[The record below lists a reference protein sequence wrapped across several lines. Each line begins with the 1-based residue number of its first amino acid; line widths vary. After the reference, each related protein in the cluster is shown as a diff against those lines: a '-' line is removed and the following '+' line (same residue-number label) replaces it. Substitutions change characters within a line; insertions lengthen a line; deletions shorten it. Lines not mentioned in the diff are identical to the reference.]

1 MGEDLDNSKT
11 SSLSFTS
18 HEKGPL
24 QTLPITHSSTNVEVF
39 VATAGT
45 LANTGQ
51 KTATKSSSHLNS
63 HEKGMEIRP
72 NQTLP
77 GTEKNSNAN
86 SDETD
91 GNSCIWTHDSRGAQ
105 ASSGTDVDHPN
116 RGGVNS
122 PDQAQTYTKTNSNAK
137 SDKTDG
143 ASYISTLDSK
153 GTQASA
159 ETDVDHPRGQA
170 FQESQNTFVTIGMYM
185 YLFSYI
191 FTKSMT
197 PPRSKIRSTTILFC
211 ITLSFCQYLLLSK
224 TLNYFIITIE

>member
-1 MGEDLDNSKT
+1 MGADLDNSQT

-18 HEKGPL
+18 HEKELL

-39 VATAGT
+39 VATAGA

-51 KTATKSSSHLNS
+51 KTATKSSSH
-63 HEKGMEIRP
+63 EKGEEIPP

-77 GTEKNSNAN
+77 GTK
-86 SDETD
+86 
-91 GNSCIWTHDSRGAQ
+91 Q
-105 ASSGTDVDHPN
+105 
-116 RGGVNS
+116 
-122 PDQAQTYTKTNSNAK
+122 NSNAK

-159 ETDVDHPRGQA
+159 ETDVDHPRGPA
-170 FQESQNTFVTIGMYM
+170 FQESQNTFVTIGRYM

-197 PPRSKIRSTTILFC
+197 SPRSKIRSTTV
-211 ITLSFCQYLLLSK
+211 LLYPRK
-224 TLNYFIITIE
+224 

>member
-1 MGEDLDNSKT
+1 MGADLDISQT

-18 HEKGPL
+18 HEKELL

-39 VATAGT
+39 VATAGA

-51 KTATKSSSHLNS
+51 KTATKSSSH
-63 HEKGMEIRP
+63 EKGEEIPP

-77 GTEKNSNAN
+77 GTKQNYNAN
-86 SDETD
+86 SGETD
-91 GNSCIWTHDSRGAQ
+91 GTSCIWTHDSRGAQ
-105 ASSGTDVDHPN
+105 ASAGTDVDHPK

-122 PDQAQTYTKTNSNAK
+122 PDQAQTYTKIYSNAK

-159 ETDVDHPRGQA
+159 ETDVDHPRGPA
-170 FQESQNTFVTIGMYM
+170 FQESQNTFVTIGRYM

-197 PPRSKIRSTTILFC
+197 SPRSKIRSTTV
-211 ITLSFCQYLLLSK
+211 LLYPRK
-224 TLNYFIITIE
+224 